1 MDPKG
6 FGVGLGE
13 ENTLKKILLVLLFIA
28 ALAAFS
34 LGREPVPGQLLVKF
48 RTPTS
53 RINAIIH
60 RQVGARVI
68 ERFPQIGVELVQLR
82 PGLTLTQAISRY
94 KRSSAVLYAE
104 PNQYR
109 ELMFKPNDPDYF
121 RQYCP
126 VRIFAEQGWNLNK
139 GDSGTVIA
147 VLDTGVD
154 LSHPDLVNKL
164 LPGYDFSDG
173 DSDPSD
179 YQGHGTHV
187 SGIAAADTNNGIGI
201 AGIGF
206 DCKIMP
212 LKVFPNATL
221 STLIAAV
228 LHATDNGAKVISMSY
243 AGGFPSQA
251 EEDSF
256 TYALSNNVLPIAA
269 AANDNSSQMMYPA
282 AYEGVLAV
290 GSTDANDQKS
300 GFSNFGDWVDVA
312 APGSAIYSTMMG
324 STYAT
329 FDGTS
334 MSCPAV
340 SGYAGLLYSHIG
352 PGATAAEV
360 RAAIQNNCD
369 DVGDW
374 LKFGRINVFRGLSI
388 VIPPVSEEFPPGD
401 IGIFIGSY
409 SSGNV
414 GYVQTSDGLRFLVN
428 STFSSLG
435 QVAGMEFGITMD
447 EPLVNVVRMS
457 LDVEARGPLRGTG
470 MVWLYNWR
478 TSQYDFFKAFA
489 LNPEDR
495 MHSMTLYNL
504 PDYVSAG
511 GEVRAISRAHV
522 PLRLGGYQ
530 PFSYELNQVKISATI
545 RPPR

>member
-6 FGVGLGE
+6 LGVGLGE

-28 ALAAFS
+28 AFAAFS

-68 ERFPQIGVELVQLR
+68 DRFEQIGVELVQLR

-94 KRSSAVLYAE
+94 RRSSAVLFAE
-104 PNQYR
+104 PNYYR
-109 ELMFKPNDPDYF
+109 ELLFKPNDPDYF
-121 RQYCP
+121 RQYGP
-126 VRIFAEQGWNLNK
+126 VRTFAEQGWNLNK

-147 VLDTGVD
+147 VIDTGAE
-154 LSHPDLVNKL
+154 LSHPDLANKL
-164 LPGYDFSDG
+164 LPGYDFSDN
-173 DSDPSD
+173 DTDPSD
-179 YQGHGTHV
+179 YMGHGTHV
-187 SGIAAADTNNGIGI
+187 CGIAAADTNNGIGV
-201 AGIGF
+201 AGMGF

-212 LKVFPNATL
+212 LKIFPE
-221 STLIAAV
+221 STTANSIRAV
-228 LHATDNGAKVISMSY
+228 LYATDNGANVISMSY
-243 AGGFPSQA
+243 GGTPPSQA
-251 EEDSF
+251 EEDAF
-256 TYALSNNVLPIAA
+256 AYAISNDVLPIAA
-269 AANDNSSQMMYPA
+269 SGNSNTDVKMYPA
-282 AYEGVLAV
+282 GYDEVMAV
-290 GSTDANDQKS
+290 GSSDANDQKS
-300 GFSNFGDWVDVA
+300 GFSNYGDWVVVA
-312 APGSAIYSTMMG
+312 APGSAIYSTLMG
-324 STYAT
+324 GTYG
-329 FDGTS
+329 FEDGTS
-334 MSCPAV
+334 MACPAV
-340 SGYAGLLYSHIG
+340 SGYAGLLYSHMG
-352 PGATAAEV
+352 PGTTADEV
-360 RAAIQNNCD
+360 RNAIQNNCD
-369 DVGDW
+369 DVGNW
-374 LKFGRINVFRGLSI
+374 VKFGRINVFRGLSI

-447 EPLVNVVRMS
+447 EPLVNVVKMS

-530 PFSYELNQVKISATI
+530 PFSFELNQVKISATI